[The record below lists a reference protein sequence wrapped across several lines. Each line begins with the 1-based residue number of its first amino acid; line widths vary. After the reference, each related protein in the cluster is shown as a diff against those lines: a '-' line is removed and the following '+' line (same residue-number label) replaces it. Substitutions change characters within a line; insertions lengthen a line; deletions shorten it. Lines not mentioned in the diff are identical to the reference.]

1 MGQGHTGAEDKV
13 SSSLHMFSM
22 ECWDTEQ
29 LLKYLDEFQSFTSD
43 MGTEIKI
50 TDFAI
55 DRDRLGL
62 IMPTWLSTRVSR
74 APPQAEALGDAECQH
89 YHNHLEQCSGRA
101 FLRNAMPI
109 PGSGHMIHN
118 VIKGLPESM
127 SHYKSFLEDL
137 KTVEKA
143 LTHPGRRDRII
154 AKCLAGTLVFVC
166 LFLGEQKNKTEQNTK
181 MTVRLLQLRRA

>member
-1 MGQGHTGAEDKV
+1 
-13 SSSLHMFSM
+13 
-22 ECWDTEQ
+22 
-29 LLKYLDEFQSFTSD
+29 
-43 MGTEIKI
+43 MGTEIKN

-55 DRDRLGL
+55 DRDRLGF
-62 IMPTWLSTRVSR
+62 IMPTWLSTRVFR
-74 APPQAEALGDAECQH
+74 APPQAEVLGDAECQH
-89 YHNHLEQCSGRA
+89 YHNPLEQCSGRA

-127 SHYKSFLEDL
+127 AHYKSFLEDL

-154 AKCLAGTLVFVC
+154 AKCLAGTLAFLFLFF
-166 LFLGEQKNKTEQNTK
+166 LFLGQPKNKTEQNTK

>member
-43 MGTEIKI
+43 MGTEVKI

-55 DRDRLGL
+55 DRDRLDL
-62 IMPTWLSTRVSR
+62 IMPTWLSTMVSR

-89 YHNHLEQCSGRA
+89 YHNPLEQCSGRA

-109 PGSGHMIHN
+109 PGSGHMVHN

-154 AKCLAGTLVFVC
+154 AKCLAGTCFS
-166 LFLGEQKNKTEQNTK
+166 FSANKKNKTEQNTK
-181 MTVRLLQLRRA
+181 MTVRLLQLQRA